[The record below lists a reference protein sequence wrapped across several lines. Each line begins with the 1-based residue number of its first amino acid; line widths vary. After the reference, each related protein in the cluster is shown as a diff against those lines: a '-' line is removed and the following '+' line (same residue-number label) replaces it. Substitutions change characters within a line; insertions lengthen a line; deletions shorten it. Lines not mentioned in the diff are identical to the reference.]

1 MSLTRNRPVFLNL
14 FQIHQPVTA
23 IVSILHRLTGLLLA
37 FSLPGLV
44 YLLQL
49 SLSGPDGFSQ
59 VEALVSSQSARVIIV
74 ILCWILALHF
84 FAGIRFL
91 LIDIDLGITKKSAR
105 KMAWAIHVSAVLTT
119 IVAAGF
125 LL

>member
-1 MSLTRNRPVFLNL
+1 MSLPRNRPVFLNL
-14 FQIHQPVTA
+14 FQIRQPVTA
-23 IVSILHRLTGLLLA
+23 IVSILHRLSGLLLA

-49 SLSGPDGFSQ
+49 SLSGPEDFAR
-59 VEALVSSQSARVIIV
+59 VEAIFDSQGVRIIGV
-74 ILCWILALHF
+74 ILCWFFALHF

-91 LIDIDLGITKKSAR
+91 LIDIGLGITKQSAR
-105 KMAWAIHVSAVLTT
+105 KMAWSVHIGAVLTALM
-119 IVAAGF
+119 AAGV

>member
-23 IVSILHRLTGLLLA
+23 IVSILHRLSGLLLA

-59 VEALVSSQSARVIIV
+59 VEDLVSSQGVRVIVV

-105 KMAWAIHVSAVLTT
+105 KMAWAVHVGAVLTT
-119 IVAAGF
+119 FIAAGF

>member
-14 FQIHQPVTA
+14 FQIRQPVTA
-23 IVSILHRLTGLLLA
+23 IVSILHRISGLLLA
-37 FSLPGLV
+37 LSLPCLI

-49 SLSGPDGFSQ
+49 SLSGPEGFSQ
-59 VEALVSSQSARVIIV
+59 VETLVTSQPVRIV
-74 ILCWILALHF
+74 GICFSWFLALHF

-105 KMAWAIHVSAVLTT
+105 KMAWSVHLCAILTAFM
-119 IVAAGF
+119 VAGVI
-125 LL
+125 L